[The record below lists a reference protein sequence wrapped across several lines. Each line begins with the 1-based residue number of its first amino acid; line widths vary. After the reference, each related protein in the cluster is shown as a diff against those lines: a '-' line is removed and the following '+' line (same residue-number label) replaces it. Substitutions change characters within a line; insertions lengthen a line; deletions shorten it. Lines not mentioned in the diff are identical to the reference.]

1 MTDVDANTRIS
12 WHPNHRVY
20 PEARRRWK
28 LWTGS
33 PRWRQCLR
41 VASVATDR
49 KPLLKSGVL
58 SWGKLLA
65 DSIPK
70 GEASK
75 KSLEDFLVQLKMQ
88 YFSEQDLVEINN
100 GFQNLKMG
108 RMSVI
113 E

>member
-1 MTDVDANTRIS
+1 M
-12 WHPNHRVY
+12 
-20 PEARRRWK
+20 
-28 LWTGS
+28 
-33 PRWRQCLR
+33 R

-58 SWGKLLA
+58 SWWKLLV
-65 DSIPK
+65 DSMPK